1 MDPNPTPIGRPDQMP
16 DPWDGPEAAESNRRM
31 QDTPQP
37 RLPTTAGAQS
47 NPAPPPG
54 QPDGGSPELTV
65 ATTPAASMPQRRIA
79 LCLQYDGSAYHG
91 WQRQTNGL
99 SVQEVLDEAIASL
112 EPEPPRSCVA
122 AGRTDTGVHAA
133 AQVVHFDSLGPI
145 PAHRWPKAL
154 NGRLPASIR
163 VRAAAEVAAD
173 WHACFTACYRR
184 YRYTLYNG
192 RTPNLFL
199 APWSWHRYQ
208 VRLDE
213 ACMAAALEEL
223 LGEHDFSAFQ
233 RAGSRR
239 RHARTTVQEVQLQRQ
254 GDLLVCE
261 IQASG
266 FLYGMVR
273 LLMGQLVAVGEGRL
287 SPDSFRLR
295 WQGRARGEV
304 KEAAP
309 PQGLCLLRVGY
320 PQEIFPRA
328 AWYDCQPRF
337 QLESLDSPPVPVHRG
352 IQKTVP

>member
-1 MDPNPTPIGRPDQMP
+1 MVSSAEQPCERGGAVTTGSGNGDDDPPTRRLALDSSGMAARDASQAGGHPMVADP
-16 DPWDGPEAAESNRRM
+16 DPSIGDPGRDAMAA
-31 QDTPQP
+31 
-37 RLPTTAGAQS
+37 
-47 NPAPPPG
+47 G
-54 QPDGGSPELTV
+54 QP
-65 ATTPAASMPQRRIA
+65 RRIA
-79 LCLQYDGSAYHG
+79 LCIQYEGSLYHG
-91 WQRQTNGL
+91 WQRQKNGL
-99 SVQEVLDEAIASL
+99 SVQEVLDGAIASL

-133 AQVVHFDSLGPI
+133 AQVVHFDSSSPI
-145 PAHRWPKAL
+145 PAPRWPKAL
-154 NGRLPASIR
+154 NGRLPPSIR
-163 VRAAAEVAAD
+163 VIAAAEVPGD
-173 WHACFTACYRR
+173 WHACFSARYRR

-199 APWSWHRYQ
+199 APWSWHRYR

-213 ACMAAALEEL
+213 TLMAAALGKL

-239 RHARTTVQEVQLQRQ
+239 SHARTTVQEVLLERQ
-254 GDLLVCE
+254 GDLLICE

-273 LLMGQLVAVGEGRL
+273 LLVGQLVAVGEGRL
-287 SPDSFRLR
+287 SPETFQRR
-295 WQGRARGEV
+295 WQERARAEV

-320 PQEIFPRA
+320 PTEIFPKA

-352 IQKTVP
+352 IQKTSL

>member
-1 MDPNPTPIGRPDQMP
+1 MASISSSSSSPDAPTLP
-16 DPWDGPEAAESNRRM
+16 GP
-31 QDTPQP
+31 
-37 RLPTTAGAQS
+37 
-47 NPAPPPG
+47 
-54 QPDGGSPELTV
+54 
-65 ATTPAASMPQRRIA
+65 TTPAAAAAQPVQPASIGRRIA

-91 WQRQTNGL
+91 WQRQSNGL
-99 SVQEVLDEAIASL
+99 SVQEVLDNAIAAL

-133 AQVVHFDSLGPI
+133 AQVVHFDSRSPI
-145 PAHRWPKAL
+145 PAQRWPKAL
-154 NGRLPASIR
+154 NGRLPPSIR
-163 VRAAAEVAAD
+163 VRAAAEVPAD

-213 ACMAAALEEL
+213 AVMAAALKEL
-223 LGEHDFSAFQ
+223 LGEHDFSAFM

-239 RHARTTVQEVQLQRQ
+239 SHARTTVQEVQLERQ

-287 SPDSFRLR
+287 SPETFRRR
-295 WQGRARGEV
+295 WQGRARQEV

-320 PQEIFPRA
+320 PMEVFPKA

-352 IQKTVP
+352 IQKTVL